1 MLLPVLS
8 APVALLCLEDEV
20 PSPAFIF
27 SFPSSLSA
35 GHCPAALPSSD
46 PVSVLHHPCP
56 PASALSRPHQGAQQ
70 PRDLRTLSQ
79 SGQRSLLTAHT
90 HPVLGPAREMSSSR
104 VHPQDCELLDG
115 RGHSIMAVSQGGLC
129 SLPTRQP
136 LCSLL

>member
-8 APVALLCLEDEV
+8 APVALLTLEDEV

-70 PRDLRTLSQ
+70 PRDVRTLSQ
-79 SGQRSLLTAHT
+79 SGAEVPLNSSHPPCAWPCQGNEQLTRPPT
-90 HPVLGPAREMSSSR
+90 
-104 VHPQDCELLDG
+104 
-115 RGHSIMAVSQGGLC
+115 GLRA
-129 SLPTRQP
+129 P
-136 LCSLL
+136 